1 MTQKG
6 TKGRVPERG
15 QAAYLPNFCSI
26 RMVFGV
32 VISAELLA
40 VILTLGSIGSF
51 QEFAGELSLHSLYIQ
66 WIALVGSALICL
78 LRRWIGHRP
87 NWQVGLLSWCG
98 LMLASLIIGLLAVW
112 LLPIPDGR
120 AFLIKSLVIS
130 AIVSAVLMHYLS
142 VQHRWRLQVEAESKA
157 HLQALQS
164 RIRPH
169 FLFNSMNTIASL
181 TRTDPALA
189 EEVVYDLSDLFRA
202 SLSNAQRMSS
212 LGEELELCRGYLRI
226 EEQRLGARLKVEW
239 DLEALPL
246 DAELPALILQP
257 LLENAIYHGIEP
269 STVTGLIRITGRYRR
284 KRVNISI
291 RNTLP
296 TANQQTHRSGNHM
309 ALQNIRERLQGFFD
323 EEASLSIGEVDGD
336 HQVRVVFP
344 HPWKEQ

>member
-6 TKGRVPERG
+6 PKGQAPERR
-15 QAAYLPNFCSI
+15 QTAYLPNFCNI

-40 VILTLGSIGSF
+40 VILTLASIDSF
-51 QEFAGELSLHSLYIQ
+51 QEFAGELSLRSLYIQ
-66 WIALVGSALICL
+66 WIALVGSALACL
-78 LRRWIGHRP
+78 LRPWISHLRT
-87 NWQVGLLSWCG
+87 WQVGLIIWCSLMGVTLAISLLSIWTLG
-98 LMLASLIIGLLAVW
+98 MSGG
-112 LLPIPDGR
+112 D
-120 AFLIKSLVIS
+120 AFLLKSLVIS
-130 AIVSAVLMHYLS
+130 AIVCAVLMHYLS
-142 VQHRWRLQVEAESKA
+142 VQYRWRLQVEAESKA

-202 SLSNAQRMSS
+202 SLANAQRMSS

-226 EEQRLGARLKVEW
+226 EGQRLGERLRVSW

-269 STVTGLIRITGRYRR
+269 STEPGLIQITGRYRR

-296 TANQQTHRSGNHM
+296 AAGTKTQRSGNRM

-323 EEASLSIGEVDGD
+323 EEASLSVGEVDGE

-344 HPWKEQ
+344 HPWNEQ

>member
-6 TKGRVPERG
+6 SKGHAPERR
-15 QAAYLPNFCSI
+15 QTTYLPNFCSI

-40 VILTLGSIGSF
+40 VILTLASIGSF
-51 QEFAGELSLHSLYIQ
+51 REFASELSLRSLYIQ

-78 LRRWIGHRP
+78 LRPWISHLRT
-87 NWQVGLLSWCG
+87 WLVGLIIWSS
-98 LMLASLIIGLLAVW
+98 LMGVTLAVS
-112 LLPIPDGR
+112 LLSIWALSMPAGE
-120 AFLIKSLVIS
+120 AFLLKSLVIS
-130 AIVSAVLMHYLS
+130 AIVCAVLMHYLS
-142 VQHRWRLQVEAESKA
+142 IQYRWRLQVEAESKA

-202 SLSNAQRMSS
+202 SLANAQRMSS
-212 LGEELELCRGYLRI
+212 LGEEIELCRGYLRI
-226 EEQRLGARLKVEW
+226 EGQRLGDRLQVKW

-269 STVTGLIRITGRYRR
+269 STEPGLIQITGRYRR

-296 TANQQTHRSGNHM
+296 VGGNRTRRPGNRM
-309 ALQNIRERLQGFFD
+309 ALQNTRERLQGFFA
-323 EEASLSIGEVDGD
+323 EEASLTVGEVDGD
-336 HQVRVVFP
+336 HQVRVAFP

>member
-6 TKGRVPERG
+6 SKGRAPERR
-15 QAAYLPNFCSI
+15 QTAYLPNFCSI

-40 VILTLGSIGSF
+40 VILTLASIGSF
-51 QEFAGELSLHSLYIQ
+51 QEFAGELSLRSLYIQ
-66 WIALVGSALICL
+66 WIALGGSALVCL
-78 LRRWIGHRP
+78 LRPWISHLRT
-87 NWQVGLLSWCG
+87 WQVGLIIWCS
-98 LMLASLIIGLLAVW
+98 LMGVTLTISLLAIW
-112 LLPIPDGR
+112 TLGMSGGD
-120 AFLIKSLVIS
+120 AFLLKSLVIS
-130 AIVSAVLMHYLS
+130 AIVCAVLMHYLS
-142 VQHRWRLQVEAESKA
+142 VQYRWRLQVEAESKA

-181 TRTDPALA
+181 TRTDPTLA

-202 SLSNAQRMSS
+202 SLANAQRMSS
-212 LGEELELCRGYLRI
+212 LGEEIELCRGYLRI
-226 EEQRLGARLKVEW
+226 EEQRLGERLQVKW

-269 STVTGLIRITGRYRR
+269 STEPGLIQVTGRYRR

-296 TANQQTHRSGNHM
+296 VAGNEAQRSGNRM

-323 EEASLSIGEVDGD
+323 EEASLSVSEVDGE

-344 HPWKEQ
+344 HPWNEQ

>member
-6 TKGRVPERG
+6 SKGRAPERG
-15 QAAYLPNFCSI
+15 RAAYLPNFCSV

-40 VILTLGSIGSF
+40 VIITLVSIDSF
-51 QEFAGELSLHSLYIQ
+51 QEFAGELSLRSLYIQ
-66 WIALVGSALICL
+66 WIALMGSALICL
-78 LRRWIGHRP
+78 SRPWISQLRT
-87 NWQVGLLSWCG
+87 WQVAVISWCL
-98 LMLASLIIGLLAVW
+98 LMLASLVISLLAIW
-112 LLPIPDGR
+112 FLDLTGGR
-120 AFLIKSLVIS
+120 DFLFKSLVIS
-130 AIVSAVLMHYLS
+130 AIVCAVLLHYLS
-142 VQHRWRLQVEAESKA
+142 IQYRWRLQVEAESRA

-202 SLSNAQRMSS
+202 SLADAQRMSS
-212 LGEELELCRGYLRI
+212 LGEEIELCRGYLRI
-226 EEQRLGARLKVEW
+226 EGQRLGERLQVKW

-269 STVTGLIRITGRYRR
+269 STEPGRIQITGRYRR

-291 RNTLP
+291 RNSLP
-296 TANQQTHRSGNHM
+296 VDGGQARRAGNRM
-309 ALQNIRERLQGFFD
+309 ALQNIRERLRGFFD
-323 EEASLSIGEVDGD
+323 EEAALSVGEVDGE

>member
-6 TKGRVPERG
+6 SKGRVPERR
-15 QAAYLPNFCSI
+15 QTAYLPNFCSI

-40 VILTLGSIGSF
+40 VILTLASIESF
-51 QEFAGELSLHSLYIQ
+51 QEFAGELSLRSLYIQ
-66 WIALVGSALICL
+66 WIALVGSALVCL
-78 LRRWIGHRP
+78 LRPWIIHLRT
-87 NWQVGLLSWCG
+87 WQVGLIIWCSLMGVTLTISLLSIWTLG
-98 LMLASLIIGLLAVW
+98 MSGG
-112 LLPIPDGR
+112 D
-120 AFLIKSLVIS
+120 AFLLKSLVIS
-130 AIVSAVLMHYLS
+130 AIVCAVLMHYLS
-142 VQHRWRLQVEAESKA
+142 VQYRWRLQVEAESKA

-202 SLSNAQRMSS
+202 SLANAQRMSS
-212 LGEELELCRGYLRI
+212 LGEEIELCRGYLRI
-226 EEQRLGARLKVEW
+226 EEQRLGERLQVTW

-269 STVTGLIRITGRYRR
+269 STEPGQIQITGRYRR

-296 TANQQTHRSGNHM
+296 VAGTKAQRSGNRM

-323 EEASLSIGEVDGD
+323 EDASLSVGEVDGE

-344 HPWKEQ
+344 HPWNEQ

>member
-6 TKGRVPERG
+6 AKQGGPERG

-40 VILTLGSIGSF
+40 VILTLASIHTF
-51 QEFAGELSLHSLYIQ
+51 QEFAGELSLRSLFIQ
-66 WIALVGSALICL
+66 WIALGGSALICL
-78 LRRWIGHRP
+78 LRPWISHLRI
-87 NWQVGLLSWCG
+87 WQVGVIIWCSLVGLTLLVS
-98 LMLASLIIGLLAVW
+98 LLAIW
-112 LLPIPDGR
+112 ILGLSDTGP
-120 AFLIKSLVIS
+120 FLIKSLVIS
-130 AIVSAVLMHYLS
+130 AVVCAVLMHYLS
-142 VQHRWRLQVEAESKA
+142 VQYRWRLQVEAESKA

-169 FLFNSMNTIASL
+169 FLFNSMNTIANL

-202 SLSNAQRMSS
+202 SLSDAQRMSS
-212 LGEELELCRGYLRI
+212 LGEEIEMCRGYLRI
-226 EEQRLGARLKVEW
+226 EGQRLGDRLQVKW

-269 STVTGLIRITGRYRR
+269 STEPGHIQITGRYRR

-291 RNTLP
+291 RNSLP
-296 TANQQTHRSGNHM
+296 VGANKARRPGNRM

-323 EEASLSIGEVDGD
+323 EEASLSVSEVDGE
-336 HQVRVVFP
+336 HQVRVAFP
-344 HPWKEQ
+344 HPWTEQ

>member
-1 MTQKG
+1 MSQKG
-6 TKGRVPERG
+6 ASKQGSERG
-15 QAAYLPNFCSI
+15 KASYLPNFCSI

-40 VILTLGSIGSF
+40 VILTLASLESISA
-51 QEFAGELSLHSLYIQ
+51 FAGELSLRSLYIQ
-66 WIALVGSALICL
+66 WIALVGSAMICL
-78 LRRWIGHRP
+78 IRPWISHLRTW
-87 NWQVGLLSWCG
+87 VAGLIAWLT
-98 LMLASLIIGLLAVW
+98 LQLVTLVIGLLALW
-112 LLPIPDGR
+112 SLELSEGGSFI
-120 AFLIKSLVIS
+120 LKSQVIS
-130 AIVSAVLMHYLS
+130 AIVSALLMHYLS
-142 VQHRWRLQVEAESKA
+142 IQYRWRLQVEAESQA

-202 SLSNAQRMSS
+202 SLSNAQRMST
-212 LGEELELCRGYLRI
+212 LQEELELCRGYLRI
-226 EEQRLGARLKVEW
+226 EGQRLGKRLKVTW
-239 DLEALPL
+239 DLVDLPEE
-246 DAELPALILQP
+246 AELPALILQP

-269 STVTGLIRITGRYRR
+269 SAEPGQIQITGRYRR

-296 TANQQTHRSGNHM
+296 GYGEKGHRSGNHM
-309 ALQNIRERLQGFFD
+309 ALDNIRERLQGFFD
-323 EEASLSIGEVDGD
+323 EEASLSVSQVDGE

-344 HPWKEQ
+344 HPWKA

>member
-6 TKGRVPERG
+6 SRGGAPERR
-15 QAAYLPNFCSI
+15 QASYLPNFCGI

-40 VILTLGSIGSF
+40 VILTLASIGSF
-51 QEFAGELSLHSLYIQ
+51 HEFASELSLRSLFVQ
-66 WIALVGSALICL
+66 WIALLGSALVCL
-78 LRRWIGHRP
+78 LRPWISHLRT
-87 NWQVGLLSWCG
+87 WQVGLIIWCS
-98 LMLASLIIGLLAVW
+98 LMAVTLVISLLAIW
-112 LLPIPDGR
+112 ALSLSNGETFLL
-120 AFLIKSLVIS
+120 KSLVIS
-130 AIVSAVLMHYLS
+130 AIVCAVLMHYLS
-142 VQHRWRLQVEAESKA
+142 VQYRWRLQVEAESKA

-181 TRTDPALA
+181 TRSDPALA

-202 SLSNAQRMSS
+202 SLGSAQRMSS
-212 LGEELELCRGYLRI
+212 LGEEIELCRGYLRI
-226 EEQRLGARLKVEW
+226 EGQRLGKRLQVKW

-246 DAELPALILQP
+246 DAALPALILQP

-269 STVTGLIRITGRYRR
+269 STEPGLIQITGRYRR

-291 RNTLP
+291 RNTQP
-296 TANQQTHRSGNHM
+296 VDASKVHRPGNRM

-323 EEASLSIGEVDGD
+323 EEASLTVGEVDGD

-344 HPWKEQ
+344 HPWSER

>member
-1 MTQKG
+1 MGQKG
-6 TKGRVPERG
+6 TNRQTPEQIRV
-15 QAAYLPNFCSI
+15 AYLPNFCSI

-40 VILTLGSIGSF
+40 VILTLSSL
-51 QEFAGELSLHSLYIQ
+51 ESLSAFAGDLSLRSLYIQ
-66 WIALVGSALICL
+66 WVALVGSAMICL
-78 LRRWIGHRP
+78 IRPWISHLKT
-87 NWQVGLLSWCG
+87 WVAGLIAWSVL
-98 LMLASLIIGLLAVW
+98 LLVTLLIGLLAIW
-112 LLPIPDGR
+112 ILDMPNGGY
-120 AFLIKSLVIS
+120 FLFKSLVIS
-130 AIVSAVLMHYLS
+130 ALVSALLMHYLS
-142 VQHRWRLQVEAESKA
+142 IQYRWRLQVEAESKA

-181 TRTDPALA
+181 TRSNPALA

-202 SLSNAQRMSS
+202 SLSNAQRMST
-212 LGEELELCRGYLRI
+212 LGEELELSRGYLRI
-226 EEQRLGARLKVEW
+226 EGQRLGDRLQVTW
-239 DLEALPL
+239 DLLDLPEE
-246 DAELPALILQP
+246 AELPALILQP

-269 STVTGLIRITGRYRR
+269 STAPGQIQIVGRYRR

-296 TANQQTHRSGNHM
+296 ADGAKGRRVGNHM
-309 ALQNIRERLQGFFD
+309 ALENIRERLQGFFD
-323 EEASLSIGEVDGD
+323 EEASLSVSHVDGE